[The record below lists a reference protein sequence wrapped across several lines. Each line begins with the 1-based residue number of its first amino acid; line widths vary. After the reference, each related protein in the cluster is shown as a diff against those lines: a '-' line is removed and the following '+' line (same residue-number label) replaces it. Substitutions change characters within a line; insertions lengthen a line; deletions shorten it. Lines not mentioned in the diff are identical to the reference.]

1 MREKKPSPS
10 MLVAI
15 TALVFSLTGAGVASV
30 ATISALSKKEKKQ
43 TRNIADSEVRKLA
56 PGLSVATAGTANSAA
71 TAGTAN
77 SAATAGTASSLSAP
91 EAWHEVGQ
99 PGEPGFENAW
109 VNYSPNSVET
119 AAFYVDRLGVV
130 HLKGY
135 VNSGTAAEIFTLP
148 AAYRPAKDKFFPS
161 VNANSGAT
169 SWIEVSADGSVVG
182 VQAGGGFG
190 QKSLDGISYRLG

>member
-1 MREKKPSPS
+1 
-10 MLVAI
+10 
-15 TALVFSLTGAGVASV
+15 
-30 ATISALSKKEKKQ
+30 
-43 TRNIADSEVRKLA
+43 
-56 PGLSVATAGTANSAA
+56 
-71 TAGTAN
+71 
-77 SAATAGTASSLSAP
+77 
-91 EAWHEVGQ
+91 
-99 PGEPGFENAW
+99 

-135 VNSGTAAEIFTLP
+135 VNSGTAAVIFTLP

-169 SWIEVSADGSVVG
+169 SWIEVSADGRVVG

-190 QKSLDGISYRLG
+190 QKTLDGISYRLG